1 MEHNKI
7 FWISI
12 SDFLQ
17 VQANFV
23 TSVRLVASIKI
34 VALIT
39 AVLSRLLA
47 MTMVDFKNVRQKS
60 NDPWS

>member
-1 MEHNKI
+1 MEHNEI

-12 SDFLQ
+12 SDFPQ

-23 TSVRLVASIKI
+23 TSISLVASIKI
-34 VALIT
+34 VALMT

-47 MTMVDFKNVRQKS
+47 VTVMDFKNMRQKS

>member
-1 MEHNKI
+1 MECNKI

-12 SDFLQ
+12 SDFPQ
-17 VQANFV
+17 VQANLV

-39 AVLSRLLA
+39 AALSRLLA

-60 NDPWS
+60 DDSWS